1 MGNERNTI
9 VTAKILA
16 FKSNLYF
23 QSQSFPHI
31 LEAILGFIFIELAV
45 DNHEMRVCM
54 PEYKL
59 EW

>member
-1 MGNERNTI
+1 MGDERNTV
-9 VTAKILA
+9 VTPKILTL
-16 FKSNLYF
+16 KSDLYF

-31 LEAILGFIFIELAV
+31 LKAILGFIFIELAV
-45 DNHEMRVCM
+45 DNHKMRVCM